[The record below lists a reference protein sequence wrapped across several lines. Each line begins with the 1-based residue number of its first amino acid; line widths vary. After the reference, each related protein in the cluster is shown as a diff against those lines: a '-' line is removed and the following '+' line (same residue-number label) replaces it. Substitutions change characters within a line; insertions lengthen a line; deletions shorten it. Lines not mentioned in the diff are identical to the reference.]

1 MTEPASLASA
11 APADPDVGV
20 PAAPRV
26 IEREAPQYNARLVRR
41 EDETESL
48 AYFWVRFD
56 GEPTPFEPGQ
66 YMTIGVMVDGRIVQR
81 PYSVASPPAAIGTDG
96 YEFYVRLVQGGTF
109 TPLLWELP
117 VGHPMRMIGPKG
129 KFTLAEGDERTH
141 IFISSGTGNAPFV
154 SMMRQLLV
162 DGRPRNV
169 VFLNGVS
176 YAHELGYRT
185 ILDDW
190 ERGGGYPVR
199 YVPTVS
205 RPSDPLNTDW
215 TGRTGRVEMILGPVL
230 DELGLSPA
238 EFDRLHL
245 RQPGHD
251 PLGRRDA
258 PRPRLSRGAGAQG
271 AVLAQGQGTARR
283 RRCRPGRRHRCR
295 RGERRPVAGH
305 AGSARSPCL
314 ATQDSSTR
322 RCRSSSLTS
331 SRLERSRSR
340 TASKLIPSVF
350 MR

>member
-1 MTEPASLASA
+1 MALDGAARAAGTISPQPPMEAAAPMTEPASLAPA
-11 APADPDVGV
+11 ASADPAV

-56 GEPTPFEPGQ
+56 GEPTPFEAGQ

-81 PYSVASPPAAIGTDG
+81 PYSVASPPAAVGTDG

-109 TPLLWELP
+109 TPLLWDLP

-129 KFTLAEGDERTH
+129 KFMLAENDERTH

-185 ILDDW
+185 ILEDW
-190 ERGGGYPVR
+190 EGSGGYPVR
-199 YVPTVS
+199 YIPTVS
-205 RPSDPLNTDW
+205 RPADPLNADW
-215 TGRTGRVEMILGPVL
+215 MGRTGRVEMILGPVL
-230 DELGLSPA
+230 DELGLTPA
-238 EFDRLHL
+238 DSIAYICGNPDMILSAEETL
-245 RQPGHD
+245 
-251 PLGRRDA
+251 LGRGYPEEQVHKELYWPKGKEPRGVAAADLAAAIDA
-258 PRPRLSRGAGAQG
+258 AEANADQ
-271 AVLAQGQGTARR
+271 
-283 RRCRPGRRHRCR
+283 
-295 RGERRPVAGH
+295 
-305 AGSARSPCL
+305 
-314 ATQDSSTR
+314 
-322 RCRSSSLTS
+322 
-331 SRLERSRSR
+331 
-340 TASKLIPSVF
+340 
-350 MR
+350 